1 MKDVVATRDLLS
13 SAFVDVDV
21 EVEVGFCPILDLISE
36 PFGMLDR
43 HMFHTGGLLTGVVL
57 PLLEIVF
64 IILELSSCLVGT

>member
-1 MKDVVATRDLLS
+1 
-13 SAFVDVDV
+13 
-21 EVEVGFCPILDLISE
+21 LISE

-64 IILELSSCLVGT
+64 M